1 MTASR
6 RNVDNFE
13 RWSLRY
19 GARKVSEPHNV
30 RIATHY
36 RVETNVDGQTST
48 SSPVVDKLIALPRLR
63 GVVGSGIVW
72 RGRA

>member
-6 RNVDNFE
+6 HNVDNFE

-19 GARKVSEPHNV
+19 GARKVSEPQNV

-36 RVETNVDGQTST
+36 RVKTNADGQTST

-63 GVVGSGIVW
+63 GVVASGMIW
-72 RGRA
+72 HDRG